1 MLPQPKVVLAKLHRS
16 ATSLRAHGT
25 NASLVFVSPTRL
37 VVTTTT
43 GHHLLYSINRAPP
56 IGGRTSSEVYVL
68 PGGPRGSATWAR
80 GPGEGRPL
88 EGVVIRSEGERS
100 MAVGDGVSW

>member
-1 MLPQPKVVLAKLHRS
+1 MQPKVVLAKVHRS

-25 NASLVFVSPTRL
+25 NASLVFISPTRL
-37 VVTTTT
+37 VVTTAT
-43 GHHLLYSINRAPP
+43 GHLLLYSITRAPP
-56 IGGRTSSEVYVL
+56 IGGRTTSEVYVL
-68 PGGPRGSATWAR
+68 PGGPRGSAAWPR

-88 EGVVIRSEGERS
+88 EGVVIRSEGERG